1 MSSRISSALSGI
13 LAATALFAAP
23 VSSAQAADLIAPGPY
38 AAAPDSDCADARRLA
53 SIERDFLL
61 QAREVHHQP
70 GLAIVSINNI
80 SENRYLPIEEDIR
93 SVERLYCKASA
104 AMSDGQTRTLW
115 YLIEYGEGFAGA
127 FGDNVEFCLSGLD
140 RWNVYDGYC
149 RVLR

>member
-1 MSSRISSALSGI
+1 MSSRISSALRGV
-13 LAATALFAAP
+13 LAAATLVAAP
-23 VSSAQAADLIAPGPY
+23 VSVSQAADLVAPGPY
-38 AAAPDSDCADARRLA
+38 AAAPDSDCAAPRRLA
-53 SIERDFLL
+53 SIERGFRV

-70 GLAIVSINNI
+70 GLEIVSISNI

-93 SVERLYCKASA
+93 AVERLYCKASA
-104 AMSDGQTRTLW
+104 AMSDGHTRTLW

-140 RWNVYDGYC
+140 RWNVYDGHC